1 MKSTHTLLTSA
12 DEVFLVVAGVFF
24 LAGLAS
30 LAVGLIV
37 VRRARGA
44 LSTEGVVLDREG
56 SPGPSFP
63 DQNPLFE
70 WHDHLGVTRTT
81 ATRTKITPGFRIGDR
96 VPVRYLRHEP
106 ERATI
111 ATSIRPGTTYLIVA
125 STFVMV
131 GCLVLA
137 VGLREWFKI
146 H

>member
-1 MKSTHTLLTSA
+1 MKSTHALLVSA
-12 DEVFLVVAGVFF
+12 DELFFVVAGVFV

-30 LAVGLIV
+30 FAVGLMV
-37 VRRARGA
+37 NRRTREA

-63 DQNPLFE
+63 DQNPVFE
-70 WHDHLGVTRTT
+70 WRDHLGVTHTT
-81 ATRTKITPGFRIGDR
+81 ATRTKVSPGFRIGDR
-96 VPVRYLRHEP
+96 VPVRYLRHDP

-125 STFVMV
+125 ITFAMV
-131 GCLVLA
+131 GCLVFA